1 MRGASLGEQGAGG
14 SAQIVKVQAI
24 EASGQDRFPPVVI
37 EVHHAPWLLIARED
51 GRCASR
57 CAGRRTVLKKRDG
70 RLIAFEYDALNRVVS
85 KTFPGSSGER
95 SVYYKY
101 DLRGLQTEARFDS
114 ALGSEGVFSS
124 WNGLGQQVSSTTTM
138 GGASRTLTYLYDSN
152 GFRTRITHPDGQF
165 VNYNP
170 DGLGRMTNSVLNGTV
185 QLFRNTYDSAGRTA
199 TTSRHDPA
207 TNWLSSQTIYGFDG
221 VSRVASHT
229 HQLAGT
235 SGVATTFGYNAA
247 SQIVSRVRSNADYAA
262 ASVNV
267 SLGYTA
273 NGLNQYQAVNGVA
286 YSYDANGNL
295 TWDGVRTYTYDIENR
310 LILATAGAGR
320 PSVTLTYD
328 PLGRLWK
335 TESGTGSVT
344 QFLYDGDALV
354 AEYDGSGNM
363 LKRYVH
369 GPAAGVD
376 DPMVEYVGSSTASPR
391 YLFADHQGSIVAVA
405 DQNGNRIGVNA
416 YDEYGVPGAGNGGR
430 FQYTGQ
436 AWIDELGMYYYKA
449 RVYAPMLGRF
459 LQTDPIGYE
468 DQVNLYAYVGNDPVN
483 GTDPSGNQTCITNP
497 QGEQVCT
504 PDPPEEEEVV
514 ITGKREKSGVT
525 AGDVGRFLGR
535 AVLELAPGGAA
546 VDCIFISKCSTADK
560 FLAGVDLIPGVGK
573 LGKLA
578 KLRKL
583 RRFGRGCGCVVA
595 GTLVATPTGHAAIET
610 LKAGDM
616 VLAFDPE
623 TNEITSQP
631 VLDSITTEP
640 KPTYK
645 VVLQSATGQVA
656 RFEATDDHPWLNAA
670 KEWRNT
676 RDLIVGDQL
685 IASDGKR
692 FKVIEVGHTG
702 RSEAAYTLTVKQL
715 HTYIMGEAGLV
726 VHNACVKDA
735 RKAFR
740 TNSNFSTY
748 FHRWKQKS
756 GLAGDGAGRKN
767 SDLTDEDMLEAYE
780 DWISDGMPPR

>member
-1 MRGASLGEQGAGG
+1 
-14 SAQIVKVQAI
+14 
-24 EASGQDRFPPVVI
+24 VI
-37 EVHHAPWLLIARED
+37 EVHHAPWLPIARED

-70 RLIAFEYDALNRVVS
+70 RPIAFAYDALNRVVS

-138 GGASRTLTYLYDSN
+138 GGAGRTLTYQHDAN

-207 TNWLSSQTIYGFDG
+207 TNWVSSQTSYGFDG
-221 VSRVASHT
+221 VSRVSSYT
-229 HQLAGT
+229 HQLAST
-235 SGVATTFGYNAA
+235 AGVTTTFGYNSA
-247 SQIVSRVRSNADYAA
+247 SQIVSRARSNTDYAA

-354 AEYDGSGNM
+354 AEYAGAGNM

-376 DPMVEYVGSSTASPR
+376 DPMVEFVGSSTATPR
-391 YLFADHQGSIVAVA
+391 YLFADHQGSIVAIA
-405 DQNGNRIGVNA
+405 DVNGNRIGLNA

-436 AWIDELGMYYYKA
+436 AWIDELGMYHYKA
-449 RVYAPMLGRF
+449 RIYSPTLGRF
-459 LQTDPIGYE
+459 LQVDPIGYE
-468 DQVNLYAYVGNDPVN
+468 DQVNLYAYVANDPINNTDPEGKWIIPLLRAAVQGCAKNATCRGVAVRAGQAIKRGAEKIFRRDAAPPAPPKPTVRPGDKPKPSTLKPDPNARESIPAQPGRPTAAQQREINRIGDEN
-483 GTDPSGNQTCITNP
+483 GCHTCGSPNSGRPSGNWTGDHQPPTALNP
-497 QGEQVCT
+497 PGGQQQFYPQCAGCSARQGGDVRNAT
-504 PDPPEEEEVV
+504 RGDPPPPQPRKPEEP
-514 ITGKREKSGVT
+514 S
-525 AGDVGRFLGR
+525 
-535 AVLELAPGGAA
+535 
-546 VDCIFISKCSTADK
+546 
-560 FLAGVDLIPGVGK
+560 
-573 LGKLA
+573 
-578 KLRKL
+578 
-583 RRFGRGCGCVVA
+583 
-595 GTLVATPTGHAAIET
+595 
-610 LKAGDM
+610 
-616 VLAFDPE
+616 
-623 TNEITSQP
+623 
-631 VLDSITTEP
+631 
-640 KPTYK
+640 
-645 VVLQSATGQVA
+645 
-656 RFEATDDHPWLNAA
+656 
-670 KEWRNT
+670 
-676 RDLIVGDQL
+676 
-685 IASDGKR
+685 
-692 FKVIEVGHTG
+692 
-702 RSEAAYTLTVKQL
+702 
-715 HTYIMGEAGLV
+715 
-726 VHNACVKDA
+726 
-735 RKAFR
+735 
-740 TNSNFSTY
+740 
-748 FHRWKQKS
+748 
-756 GLAGDGAGRKN
+756 
-767 SDLTDEDMLEAYE
+767 
-780 DWISDGMPPR
+780 

>member
-1 MRGASLGEQGAGG
+1 M
-14 SAQIVKVQAI
+14 
-24 EASGQDRFPPVVI
+24 I
-37 EVHHAPWLLIARED
+37 EVHHAPWLPIARED

-70 RLIAFEYDALNRVVS
+70 RPIAFAYDALNRVVS

-138 GGASRTLTYLYDSN
+138 GGASRTLTYQHDAN

-170 DGLGRMTNSVLNGTV
+170 DGLGRMTNSVLNSTV

-207 TNWLSSQTIYGFDG
+207 TNWVSSQTSYGFDG
-221 VSRVASHT
+221 VSRVSSYT
-229 HQLAGT
+229 HQLAST
-235 SGVATTFGYNAA
+235 AGVTTTFGYNSA
-247 SQIVSRVRSNADYAA
+247 SQIVSRARSNTAYAA

-295 TWDGVRTYTYDIENR
+295 TGDGVRTYTYDIENR

-391 YLFADHQGSIVAVA
+391 YLFADHQGSIVAIA
-405 DQNGNRIGVNA
+405 DVNGNRIGLNA

-468 DQVNLYAYVGNDPVN
+468 DQVNLYAYVGNDPMNFVDPT
-483 GTDPSGNQTCITNP
+483 GTQC
-497 QGEQVCT
+497 
-504 PDPPEEEEVV
+504 
-514 ITGKREKSGVT
+514 RGVT
-525 AGDVGRFLGR
+525 YEDPETGAVRTTWSCDPGSSLPPGLRLDVGRSDSPRPQNTTPAEPETDQCGNPLGINERNYAIPDGYTSAGMKGNRFVRDGAGKVQMNPNYAAAR
-535 AVLELAPGGAA
+535 ANSSGPDYGGAA
-546 VDCIFISKCSTADK
+546 
-560 FLAGVDLIPGVGK
+560 
-573 LGKLA
+573 
-578 KLRKL
+578 
-583 RRFGRGCGCVVA
+583 
-595 GTLVATPTGHAAIET
+595 
-610 LKAGDM
+610 
-616 VLAFDPE
+616 
-623 TNEITSQP
+623 
-631 VLDSITTEP
+631 
-640 KPTYK
+640 
-645 VVLQSATGQVA
+645 
-656 RFEATDDHPWLNAA
+656 
-670 KEWRNT
+670 
-676 RDLIVGDQL
+676 RDLVK
-685 IASDGKR
+685 IAAPGAVQAMRGKASG
-692 FKVIEVGHTG
+692 FKPDTVNKWSIG
-702 RSEAAYTLTVKQL
+702 AAWLGVF
-715 HTYIMGEAGLV
+715 GA
-726 VHNACVKDA
+726 A
-735 RKAFR
+735 
-740 TNSNFSTY
+740 
-748 FHRWKQKS
+748 
-756 GLAGDGAGRKN
+756 LA
-767 SDLTDEDMLEAYE
+767 TIDELPWSFDEN
-780 DWISDGMPPR
+780 GCPNK